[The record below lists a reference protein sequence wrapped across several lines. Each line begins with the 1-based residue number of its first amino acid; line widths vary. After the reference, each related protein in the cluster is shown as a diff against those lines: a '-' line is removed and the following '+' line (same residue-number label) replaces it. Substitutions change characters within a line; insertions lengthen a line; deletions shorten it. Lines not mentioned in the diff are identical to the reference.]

1 MTIKLLF
8 FSLLRDAAGGTEET
22 PYTIEDTDSI
32 PVSGLLERLY
42 NEYPD
47 LRPWD
52 GKILVAADLE
62 YVKRDFIIRDGQE
75 VAIMPP
81 VQGG

>member
-1 MTIKLLF
+1 MTIRLLY
-8 FSLLRDAAGGTEET
+8 FSLLRDAVGGTEET
-22 PYTIEDTDSI
+22 TYSIEGMDSI
-32 PVSGLLERLY
+32 LVADLLERLFK
-42 NEYPD
+42 EHPA

-62 YVKRDFIIRDGQE
+62 YVKRDAIILDGQE